1 MCTFSDPP
9 NVTALEQ
16 LELVVNQTQTATFSC
31 QAFGIPLPNITW
43 IKVSQVSSASSW
55 GQFVT
60 TDIKMNNS
68 STLISSITLLNA
80 MWTDQSEYI
89 CVGSNGITNAIGS
102 PENTTFTLFVQ
113 GTTFT
118 SLLIY
123 TYMTKDPY
131 SESK

>member
-31 QAFGIPLPNITW
+31 QAFGIPLPSITW
-43 IKVSQVSSASSW
+43 IKVSHSASNW

-68 STLISSITLLNA
+68 STLISSITFLNT
-80 MWTDQSEYI
+80 MRMDQSEYI

-102 PENTTFTLFVQ
+102 PDNATFTLFVQ
-113 GTTFT
+113 GTTLT
-118 SLLIY
+118 LLLIY
-123 TYMTKDPY
+123 TYITKDPY
-131 SESK
+131 SDSK